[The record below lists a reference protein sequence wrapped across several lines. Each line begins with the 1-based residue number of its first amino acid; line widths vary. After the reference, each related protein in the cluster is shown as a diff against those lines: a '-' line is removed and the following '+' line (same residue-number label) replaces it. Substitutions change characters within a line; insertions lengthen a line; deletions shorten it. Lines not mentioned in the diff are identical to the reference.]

1 MEKDEL
7 DDHDNVKDE
16 PQEEDQDEPMD
27 EESFDE
33 ADRGDPEAA
42 EIREM
47 RNRLETFDS
56 VSHTVLIF
64 CFGFFRGWLL
74 QVESISNTE
83 KIPILSGKLWLPKID
98 VWW

>member
-16 PQEEDQDEPMD
+16 PQEDQDEPMD

-42 EIREM
+42 EIREI

-64 CFGFFRGWLL
+64 VLGFIWGGCYK
-74 QVESISNTE
+74 SNQFPTQ
-83 KIPILSGKLWLPKID
+83 KKTILSGKLWLPKID